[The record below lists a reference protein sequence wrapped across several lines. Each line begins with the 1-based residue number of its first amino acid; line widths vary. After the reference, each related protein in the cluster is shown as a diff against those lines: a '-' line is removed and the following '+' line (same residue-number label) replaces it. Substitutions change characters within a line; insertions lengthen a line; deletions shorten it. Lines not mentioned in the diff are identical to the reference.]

1 LDVLGVKD
9 CVGQTYAQATYVA
22 PGAKK
27 AVALST
33 LNIMVRKPLVLRV
46 AVYFL
51 IDEDN
56 GIAPSGINPPNQH
69 VKEVRIADE
78 LCSQISAVWTRQ
90 AGIVVRRSTIHDG
103 VAALGVRG
111 GLIGDHGKGNIDV
124 RHAEELILSHFEGT
138 PSLNAPVYLFVAP
151 ALAPGKTLGD
161 GNLSGAEGVTMV
173 NGGRVGILICDPHSV
188 PPEWNPQIAIAHEMG
203 HAMGLSGDYNPDPNA
218 PRVPPW
224 APETAED
231 SAAWPELL
239 MYFQATGDRVLV
251 SEGNIARRGTSALVK
266 SR

>member
-1 LDVLGVKD
+1 
-9 CVGQTYAQATYVA
+9 
-22 PGAKK
+22 
-27 AVALST
+27 
-33 LNIMVRKPLVLRV
+33 
-46 AVYFL
+46 
-51 IDEDN
+51 
-56 GIAPSGINPPNQH
+56 
-69 VKEVRIADE
+69 
-78 LCSQISAVWTRQ
+78 
-90 AGIVVRRSTIHDG
+90 
-103 VAALGVRG
+103 
-111 GLIGDHGKGNIDV
+111 
-124 RHAEELILSHFEGT
+124 
-138 PSLNAPVYLFVAP
+138 
-151 ALAPGKTLGD
+151 
-161 GNLSGAEGVTMV
+161 MV